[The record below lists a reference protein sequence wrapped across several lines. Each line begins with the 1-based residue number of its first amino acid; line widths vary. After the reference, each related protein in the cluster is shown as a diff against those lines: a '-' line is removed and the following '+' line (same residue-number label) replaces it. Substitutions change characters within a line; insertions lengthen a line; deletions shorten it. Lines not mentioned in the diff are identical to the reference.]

1 MKFKESLNWKR
12 YPAKFKE
19 ENGIDFIGTFLS
31 TNRHD
36 IEKIKINVFKDGDR
50 EKEYNCKIYTFNYY
64 VDALNFLAERDLLD
78 IDYLDIYWN
87 NGVGVTLE
95 VWEESGAFLS
105 NIFTFKE
112 QEDELQNR

>member
-31 TNRHD
+31 TDRHD
-36 IEKIKINVFKDGDR
+36 IEKIEINVFKNGDR

-105 NIFTFKE
+105 NIFTFT
-112 QEDELQNR
+112 ED

>member
-78 IDYLDIYWN
+78 IDYLDN
-87 NGVGVTLE
+87 
-95 VWEESGAFLS
+95 
-105 NIFTFKE
+105 FTFDEVLKLYAFNE
-112 QEDELQNR
+112 INKKLEDIIPAE